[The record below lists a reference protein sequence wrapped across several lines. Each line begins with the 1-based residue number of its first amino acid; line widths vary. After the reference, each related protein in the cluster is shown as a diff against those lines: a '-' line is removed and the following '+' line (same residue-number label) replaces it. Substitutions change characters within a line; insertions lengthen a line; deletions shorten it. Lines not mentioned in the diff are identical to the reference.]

1 MYEVLL
7 GIHGGYSGCMR
18 WMAWSNGYECILD
31 GKKGQYGAGVV
42 LKILRGGWECC
53 CFGRAGGSREQC
65 GVARVLEG
73 EDQ

>member
-42 LKILRGGWECC
+42 LKILRGG
-53 CFGRAGGSREQC
+53 
-65 GVARVLEG
+65 
-73 EDQ
+73 